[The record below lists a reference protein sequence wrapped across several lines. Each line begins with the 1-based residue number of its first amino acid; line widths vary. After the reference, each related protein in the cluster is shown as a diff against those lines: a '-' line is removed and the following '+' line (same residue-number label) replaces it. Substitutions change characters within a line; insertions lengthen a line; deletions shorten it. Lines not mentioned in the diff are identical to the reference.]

1 MSTQYETRIAVSF
14 LKKIQ
19 EKFFN
24 LYDSQRRNS
33 AVAHSL
39 KDFNNVLKENMLLY
53 TDKTKVDKLSELKK
67 ELTELEQISLQNM
80 DKVIERGEKIEVL
93 VKKSEMMSDQSYD
106 LKSTAKKVK
115 DRMWW
120 KNKKVMIGII
130 LLVLI
135 ILGIVIWLIA
145 K

>member
-1 MSTQYETRIAVSF
+1 M
-14 LKKIQ
+14 
-19 EKFFN
+19 
-24 LYDSQRRNS
+24 YDSQRRNS